1 MLRAHRGG
9 PPGPWRCRH
18 PASHLVECAVMLY
31 MFLVLPASAVV
42 RTTAAGMSAAAAG
55 SRLAPR
61 CAALCKIAMGYML
74 IMTL

>member
-1 MLRAHRGG
+1 
-9 PPGPWRCRH
+9 
-18 PASHLVECAVMLY
+18 MLY